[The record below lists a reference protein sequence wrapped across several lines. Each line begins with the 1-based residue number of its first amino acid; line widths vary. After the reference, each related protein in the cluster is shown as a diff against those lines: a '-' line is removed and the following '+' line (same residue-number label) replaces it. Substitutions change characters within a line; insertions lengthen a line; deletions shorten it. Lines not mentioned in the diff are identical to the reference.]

1 MKNEKENLSFRLNQY
16 KKELAKK
23 AKSQNILNQKNNS
36 LSLGLKLAT
45 DFVAVIIVGCLIGLG
60 IDKIFNTKPI
70 FFLIFLIFGI
80 AGAFLNIYRTI
91 LKLDKKGN

>member
-1 MKNEKENLSFRLNQY
+1 MKNEKENLSLKLNQY

-45 DFVAVIIVGCLIGLG
+45 DFVAAIIVGCLIGLG

>member
-1 MKNEKENLSFRLNQY
+1 MEG
-16 KKELAKK
+16 
-23 AKSQNILNQKNNS
+23 IIHP
-36 LSLGLKLAT
+36 GVII
-45 DFVAVIIVGCLIGLG
+45 VAVIIVGCLIVLG